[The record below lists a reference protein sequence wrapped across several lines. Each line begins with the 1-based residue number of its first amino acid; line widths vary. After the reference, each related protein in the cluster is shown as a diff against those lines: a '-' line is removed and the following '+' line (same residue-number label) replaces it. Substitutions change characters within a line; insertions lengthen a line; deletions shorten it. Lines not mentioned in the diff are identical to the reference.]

1 MLSVLCISCVEA
13 LESEDSF
20 AILSVM
26 PKCEGE
32 RVNVCCVDIET
43 KHSRNRRRERE
54 QLTTR
59 GRVFNRMNRHF
70 RGFLVS
76 FRVLYLLLPSK
87 NFWTADVK
95 KLFTVGVYFILERG
109 LLVDVELLGGGG

>member
-54 QLTTR
+54 RERITYYQGQSLQQDEQAFSR
-59 GRVFNRMNRHF
+59 ISS
-70 RGFLVS
+70 FLSCSLLVAS
-76 FRVLYLLLPSK
+76 EQELLDRRCKETLYSRRLLYLGARS
-87 NFWTADVK
+87 A
-95 KLFTVGVYFILERG
+95 R
-109 LLVDVELLGGGG
+109 

>member
-1 MLSVLCISCVEA
+1 MLHVVGIVHIMRGSVGVGRFLCDLIGDA
-13 LESEDSF
+13 
-20 AILSVM
+20 
-26 PKCEGE
+26 
-32 RVNVCCVDIET
+32 
-43 KHSRNRRRERE
+43 
-54 QLTTR
+54 TR